1 MSKIRLNKAKQS
13 KKREQAERQ
22 KKNIDSQDLEIN
34 NFVNLNELREATTS
48 IDKVNCNLQSETR
61 LFSFT

>member
-1 MSKIRLNKAKQS
+1 MSKTRLNKAKQS
-13 KKREQAERQ
+13 KKREQKERE
-22 KKNIDSQDLEIN
+22 KNIDSQDLEIN
-34 NFVNLNELREATTS
+34 SFVNLNELREATTF